1 MHWRRIFPRSK
12 RGFDEKNAFPAIRTT
27 LGHGSRFV
35 RPTRRGTEPRSP
47 PHVLSPR
54 VGGFSRAPGDSSARG
69 GIQRAWAGM
78 SGGGAASDVGAQVM
92 AMDASRHAWRPQG
105 RGGHRDGCAPKSW
118 ASESS
123 PVQSYDRLSDFQRT
137 APRLCTVVG
146 TFWLPEIEFASDLL
160 KLLLD

>member
-1 MHWRRIFPRSK
+1 
-12 RGFDEKNAFPAIRTT
+12 
-27 LGHGSRFV
+27 
-35 RPTRRGTEPRSP
+35 
-47 PHVLSPR
+47 
-54 VGGFSRAPGDSSARG
+54 
-69 GIQRAWAGM
+69 M
-78 SGGGAASDVGAQVM
+78 SGGGAASDVGTQVM
-92 AMDASRHAWRPQG
+92 AMERAETRVATPGSDLR
-105 RGGHRDGCAPKSW
+105 RGGHRGGCAPKSW